1 MDFLEYINSTA
12 ELGDPALMNN
22 TFHWKFWT
30 LIVVNLMALAYVRTA
45 QPGYISVLFKTGI
58 YNRQIYQNIQ
68 EDLRLNSF
76 GSVMLTLASFNCTA
90 IILSTLVSGAESRII
105 WLLLIAFTGVVI
117 IKFVIIRLLGF
128 IFESRDGLSE
138 HWMNHLIYFQLVAV
152 ILTPVLA
159 LTHFLAQSVQGA
171 LFYGF
176 AFFLVTAI
184 LVSEAQS
191 IIRALRQRVSIVYI
205 ILYLCALELI
215 PLIVLIRVLVR

>member
-1 MDFLEYINSTA
+1 M
-12 ELGDPALMNN
+12 
-22 TFHWKFWT
+22 
-30 LIVVNLMALAYVRTA
+30 
-45 QPGYISVLFKTGI
+45 
-58 YNRQIYQNIQ
+58 
-68 EDLRLNSF
+68 
-76 GSVMLTLASFNCTA
+76 
-90 IILSTLVSGAESRII
+90 
-105 WLLLIAFTGVVI
+105 
-117 IKFVIIRLLGF
+117 IIRLLGF

-184 LVSEAQS
+184 LVREAQS